1 VHPYRR
7 NVRNIVK
14 NPDKIKIQFL
24 GQCIAMNSD
33 GLPSAYPEITQQML
47 RAAFPAVTFKTNVC
61 MLSHPRGLKALVR
74 SRLSL
79 FKPDIMVIS
88 LPAMFAAIST
98 GVDLINQMAP
108 ELTVTARSFLRKIDH
123 KLTGGNALQSLVKN
137 TLKWRPTAVYAPL
150 SLDEY
155 ERLIDEA
162 VEFLRRTSAC
172 RVILFGPGG
181 VNEDTRTD
189 TAGTPEL
196 TSAVNQ
202 MVLRT
207 SQRLGVAVV
216 NASELMAGH
225 DGSVFL
231 PGSNVYSQRGHEV
244 IAREVYSIIASE
256 VMAVGPCVKA
266 GLG

>member
-1 VHPYRR
+1 MFVP
-7 NVRNIVK
+7 VACVK
-14 NPDKIKIQFL
+14 CGKPFQV
-24 GQCIAMNSD
+24 
-33 GLPSAYPEITQQML
+33 PE
-47 RAAFPAVTFKTNVC
+47 AVAGTNVNC
-61 MLSHPRGLKALVR
+61 PWCKESVPALPVVGLSPSDQSPV
-74 SRLSL
+74 
-79 FKPDIMVIS
+79 KP
-88 LPAMFAAIST
+88 LGGK
-98 GVDLINQMAP
+98 GVSVD
-108 ELTVTARSFLRKIDH
+108 
-123 KLTGGNALQSLVKN
+123 
-137 TLKWRPTAVYAPL
+137 APL

-256 VMAVGPCVKA
+256 VMAVAPCVKA
-266 GLG
+266 GLGQRYY